1 MTVKNDNKRT
11 NPENV
16 GLGSPEYFERT
27 FKQQD
32 IQTSNARDLVYP
44 GKNPRD
50 MLMRTVFRSD
60 KQANAF
66 TLAMAQME
74 EFDDTEGQNIL
85 LNDMAARCSVD
96 GRGQQNLLQA
106 LTGYYDYVRAQTNK
120 RDNRKSDDDKDYRR
134 VQPGD

>member
-1 MTVKNDNKRT
+1 MVQKNDRS

-16 GLGSPEYFERT
+16 GFGNVDTFEKT
-27 FKQQD
+27 FKLQESQG
-32 IQTSNARDLVYP
+32 SNARDLVYP

-60 KQANAF
+60 RQANAF

-106 LTGYYDYVRAQTNK
+106 LTGYYDYVRSQSVSKHKEPK
-120 RDNRKSDDDKDYRR
+120 RDDNDYRP
-134 VQPGD
+134 VGPGD

>member
-1 MTVKNDNKRT
+1 MVQKNDRS

-16 GLGSPEYFERT
+16 GFGNVDRFEST
-27 FKQQD
+27 FKLQESQG
-32 IQTSNARDLVYP
+32 SNARDLVYP

-60 KQANAF
+60 RQANAF

-74 EFDDTEGQNIL
+74 EFEDTEGQNIL

-106 LTGYYDYVRAQTNK
+106 LTGYYDYVRSQNVKTHKEPK
-120 RDNRKSDDDKDYRR
+120 RDDNDYRP
-134 VQPGD
+134 VGPGD

>member
-1 MTVKNDNKRT
+1 MVQKNDRS

-16 GLGSPEYFERT
+16 GFGNVDTFEKT
-27 FKQQD
+27 FKLQESQG
-32 IQTSNARDLVYP
+32 SNARDLVYP

-60 KQANAF
+60 RQANAF

-106 LTGYYDYVRAQTNK
+106 LTGYYDYVRSQSIGKYKEPK
-120 RDNRKSDDDKDYRR
+120 RDDNEYRK
-134 VQPGD
+134 VGPGD